1 MIPQQSS
8 PIVETVHLDRESLR
22 DAVRRRGL
30 VVLHVGEH
38 RANPEVLTVYLNGVS
53 GQWAQRAALN
63 LIESIPGVVAVAES
77 VSTPTILLV
86 RVAPRSSRPPRTTSD
101 APVHR
106 TGGGAAG

>member
-1 MIPQQSS
+1 MI
-8 PIVETVHLDRESLR
+8 ETVHLDRESLR

-53 GQWAQRAALN
+53 GQWAHGVALN
-63 LIESIPGVVAVAES
+63 LISSIPGVVAVTES

-86 RVAPRSSRPPRTTSD
+86 RVTPRRPRQPGPASD